1 MKKCLALS
9 EVVDVCTGASH
20 CNDSFFM
27 YDVSVGGH
35 MKKDALVN
43 KLRSLYM
50 ITNTLPKK
58 VQTYDGYLNFEGINY
73 R

>member
-1 MKKCLALS
+1 MHGVPYSPGGEYICKKRRSYIECCHDQRWPPNIEALS
-9 EVVDVCTGASH
+9 EVVDVCTRASH

-43 KLRSLYM
+43 KL
-50 ITNTLPKK
+50 
-58 VQTYDGYLNFEGINY
+58 
-73 R
+73 